1 MTKILVIDD
10 SSLMRHLVRDY
21 LESAGY
27 EVDDW
32 LPLSA
37 MEIPDRIKESKPI
50 LVLTDYIMPGLNGL
64 TVAQMVQRADPAI
77 PVVVLT
83 AQRDPDIE
91 AKLLKFGVKQ
101 VLHKPIKR
109 EALLSAV
116 KEVLEPAS

>member
-10 SSLMRHLVRDY
+10 SSLMRRLVRDY
-21 LESAGY
+21 LELASY
-27 EVDDW
+27 EVEDW

-37 MEIPDRIKESKPI
+37 MEIPDRIKESKPD
-50 LVLTDYIMPGLNGL
+50 LVLTDFIMPGVNGL

-91 AKLLKFGVKQ
+91 AKLLKFGVKL

-109 EALLSAV
+109 EVLLSAV
-116 KEVLEPAS
+116 KEVLGG